1 MLVST
6 GCLALLAS
14 VVILGSQD
22 SSFIFNIS
30 TVVISD
36 KVRESTNKDLLLSGH
51 SMTSSNACLKTKNIL
66 GFFPF
71 WFTPSMRTSHSFPGQ
86 GCIFCLT
93 MSRSSLVFKY
103 IYYYY
108 ILYKYFI
115 KHYKLRPCPHLK
127 GYSLQKVV
135 FFATGS
141 CNSHLQE
148 WLLQN

>member
-1 MLVST
+1 MLMST
-6 GCLALLAS
+6 GCLALLAP
-14 VVILGSQD
+14 VVIPGSQD

-36 KVRESTNKDLLLSGH
+36 KVRESTNKDLLLLGH
-51 SMTSSNACLKTKNIL
+51 SMTSSNVCLKTNNIL

-71 WFTPSMRTSHSFPGQ
+71 RFTPSMRSSDSFPGQ

-93 MSRSSLVFKY
+93 MSRSSLVFKRS
-103 IYYYY
+103 INYYY

-115 KHYKLRPCPHLK
+115 KHYKLHPCPYLK
-127 GYSLQKVV
+127 GYLLQKVV
-135 FFATGS
+135 FFAIGS

-148 WLLQN
+148 WL